1 MFYYEQIKTN
11 VGPCLSS
18 FIQRRTVKGSP
29 YTQPCKERKIK
40 EHKAGLSAPKVA
52 WVEQNT
58 EQKAKPS
65 THAQY
70 IGVLIIIID
79 IMIFQQQVPTWND
92 LHLHLQLATL

>member
-1 MFYYEQIKTN
+1 MSKLEPMLGL
-11 VGPCLSS
+11 VGGVLFKDELSRGPIYPS
-18 FIQRRTVKGSP
+18 
-29 YTQPCKERKIK
+29 CKERKIK
-40 EHKAGLSAPKVA
+40 EHNAGLSAPKVA

-79 IMIFQQQVPTWND
+79 IVIFQQQVPSWND
-92 LHLHLQLATL
+92 LHLHLQLTTL

>member
-1 MFYYEQIKTN
+1 MRQIKTN
-11 VGPCLSS
+11 VGPCWRS
-18 FIQRRTVKGSP
+18 FIQRRSVKGSP

-40 EHKAGLSAPKVA
+40 EHNAGLSAPKVA

-79 IMIFQQQVPTWND
+79 IVILQQQVPTWNE
-92 LHLHLQLATL
+92 LHLHLQLTTL

>member
-1 MFYYEQIKTN
+1 MRQIKTN
-11 VGPCLSS
+11 VGPCWRS
-18 FIQRRTVKGSP
+18 FIQRRSVEGSP

-40 EHKAGLSAPKVA
+40 EHNAGLSAPKVA

-79 IMIFQQQVPTWND
+79 IVIFQQQVPSWNE
-92 LHLHLQLATL
+92 LHLHLQLTTL

>member
-1 MFYYEQIKTN
+1 M
-11 VGPCLSS
+11 S
-18 FIQRRTVKGSP
+18 FIQIRSVKGSP

-40 EHKAGLSAPKVA
+40 EHNAGLSAPKVA

-79 IMIFQQQVPTWND
+79 IVIYQQQVPSWNE
-92 LHLHLQLATL
+92 LHLHLQLTTL